1 MLGREIGSSIV
12 RDLERMSRTAEK
24 VREQRRRGETH
35 SEDSDM
41 DSPTRAWAGPLP
53 VSSME
58 KAGKAAIVL
67 KRKARRRQDN
77 TDFKQASLLASDS
90 HTSPSHKMAAK
101 LATGVASVFGSS
113 AVSASTIRQN
123 CRKVICIGRN
133 YA

>member
-1 MLGREIGSSIV
+1 MRKRRA
-12 RDLERMSRTAEK
+12 RD
-24 VREQRRRGETH
+24 GD
-35 SEDSDM
+35 SEDTATWTLQHELITGM
-41 DSPTRAWAGPLP
+41 AGPLP
-53 VSSME
+53 VSVDQ

-77 TDFKQASLLASDS
+77 TDLKQAHKPPIHPIL
-90 HTSPSHKMAAK
+90 SHKMAAK
-101 LATGVASVFGSS
+101 IATSVASVFGSS